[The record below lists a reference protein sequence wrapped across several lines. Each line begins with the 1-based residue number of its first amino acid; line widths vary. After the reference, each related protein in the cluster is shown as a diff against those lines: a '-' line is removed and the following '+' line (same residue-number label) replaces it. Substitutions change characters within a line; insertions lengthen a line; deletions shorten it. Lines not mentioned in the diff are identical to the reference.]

1 MNLGKLRIS
10 RRTVTIAVAFAG
22 LVSLA
27 IGAHAALNKR
37 SLDAAKAI
45 GTEHTGSI
53 GTTASRVALVIGNGH
68 YPDASAPLAQ
78 PINDARGLT
87 AALRAKGFDV
97 DVVEDATKDDMA
109 RAIVRLKAKIKPD
122 TVAMLFFG
130 GYGVQVGRES
140 FMIPVDAAIWKEAD
154 VRRDGVSIE
163 QVLDAMTEK
172 GAKAKLVVVDAS
184 RRNPYERRFRSYSH
198 GLAPISTPEN
208 ALILTSATPGKVAD
222 DGKGQYSVLVTELLE
237 QFEFAVRRRQRLQQ
251 DPHLRLP
258 RLRRRAGAAGVVVP
272 AGRRP
277 HRRVRP
283 AIRHGIQ
290 NKKAPAEAGAFFI
303 VNAVLPPAV
312 CLLRI
317 RARRHRPHRIALAQ
331 QRAGA
336 RHHDVALSQPRGD
349 LDLSGRHQ
357 PGLHPPRFD
366 ARAPHHLHHG
376 AGGAIEDG
384 GERHRDAAAL
394 PGLDL
399 RAAAMNSPAGGG
411 WW

>member
-1 MNLGKLRIS
+1 MNLGQLRIS
-10 RRTVTIAVAFAG
+10 RRTTTIAVAFVG

-45 GTEHTGSI
+45 GTEQTGSI
-53 GTTASRVALVIGNGH
+53 GATASRVALVIGNGH
-68 YPDASAPLAQ
+68 YPDASAPLSQ

-198 GLAPISTPEN
+198 GLAPISAPEN

-222 DGKGQYSVLVTELLE
+222 DGKGQYSVLVTELLNNLNS
-237 QFEFAVRRRQRLQQ
+237 QV
-251 DPHLRLP
+251 
-258 RLRRRAGAAGVVVP
+258 GAASAFNKTRISVSRASDGEQVP
-272 AGRRP
+272 QVSSSLLED
-277 HRRVRP
+277 VR
-283 AIRHGIQ
+283 I
-290 NKKAPAEAGAFFI
+290 
-303 VNAVLPPAV
+303 
-312 CLLRI
+312 
-317 RARRHRPHRIALAQ
+317 
-331 QRAGA
+331 
-336 RHHDVALSQPRGD
+336 
-349 LDLSGRHQ
+349 
-357 PGLHPPRFD
+357 
-366 ARAPHHLHHG
+366 
-376 AGGAIEDG
+376 GG
-384 GERHRDAAAL
+384 
-394 PGLDL
+394 
-399 RAAAMNSPAGGG
+399 
-411 WW
+411 

>member
-1 MNLGKLRIS
+1 MNLGQLRIS

-45 GTEHTGSI
+45 GTEQTGSI
-53 GTTASRVALVIGNGH
+53 GASASRVALVIGNGH
-68 YPDASAPLAQ
+68 YPDASAPLSQ

-109 RAIVRLKAKIKPD
+109 RAIIRLKAKVKQD

-198 GLAPISTPEN
+198 GLAPISAPEN

-222 DGKGQYSVLVTELLE
+222 DGKGQYSVLVTELLNNLDS
-237 QFEFAVRRRQRLQQ
+237 QS
-251 DPHLRLP
+251 
-258 RLRRRAGAAGVVVP
+258 GAATAFNKTRISVSRASDGEQVP
-272 AGRRP
+272 QVSSSLLED
-277 HRRVRP
+277 VR
-283 AIRHGIQ
+283 I
-290 NKKAPAEAGAFFI
+290 
-303 VNAVLPPAV
+303 
-312 CLLRI
+312 
-317 RARRHRPHRIALAQ
+317 
-331 QRAGA
+331 
-336 RHHDVALSQPRGD
+336 
-349 LDLSGRHQ
+349 
-357 PGLHPPRFD
+357 
-366 ARAPHHLHHG
+366 
-376 AGGAIEDG
+376 GG
-384 GERHRDAAAL
+384 
-394 PGLDL
+394 
-399 RAAAMNSPAGGG
+399 
-411 WW
+411 